1 MILGGV
7 QIFARLRPICDKR
20 RCAFLSGTQM
30 SDNEVAKRQVRH
42 MVAGFSPNIANEKL
56 FRFEFPERPGA
67 LLDFLNAIGSGWT
80 VSLFHYRNHG
90 SDYGRILA
98 GIDVPAS
105 ETTKLEAHL
114 GALGYAYREESG
126 NPAHAMFL
134 A

>member
-1 MILGGV
+1 
-7 QIFARLRPICDKR
+7 
-20 RCAFLSGTQM
+20 M
-30 SDNEVAKRQVRH
+30 SDNEVANLQVRH
-42 MVAGFSPNIANEKL
+42 MVAGRSTNIANEKL

-114 GALGYAYREESG
+114 GTLGYAYWEESG
-126 NPAHAMFL
+126 NPAYAMFL